1 MRNVSVR
8 NGLRVVLTIFSSGI
22 AVFVFTLKSQI
33 QTHSHK
39 ACLNRGTRVQGHG
52 GGVVVNAG
60 NIGTVNTH
68 TGISAAQSAG
78 GLFGQHEAGC
88 MSGGGG
94 ANCHHGG
101 SSRLHRHLH
110 D

>member
-1 MRNVSVR
+1 MRDVAMRNS
-8 NGLRVVLTIFSSGI
+8 LRVVLSIFSVAI
-22 AVFVFTLKSQI
+22 VTLICQV
-33 QTHSHK
+33 QTHGHK
-39 ACLNRGTRVQGHG
+39 PGLNLGARVKGHG

-60 NIGTVNTH
+60 KIGTVNTH
-68 TGISAAQSAG
+68 TGVGAAQSAG

-94 ANCHHGG
+94 ADCHHGG